1 MTVYRGKPAGGN
13 DPAVLRER
21 GPTEPGTPP
30 PNLETPMYV
39 HTVDYDK
46 DRPDPKVL
54 LHRGYFAN
62 GLPRLMPLCRAF
74 GHKPVV
80 DGYDSKYGDRDR
92 ARWIACDRCGVRPD
106 PQGFLDPD
114 EWDVGQPCTGP
125 FSPGQPMSPTVRKQL
140 LRTGN
145 DAGIRQPGAWPTR
158 PEGAIGAELVI
169 GRSRSIGIGFKV
181 GNAGSEQP
189 LAAHIGLGRLGAL
202 YVHTERHGRGIQ
214 RRLNPTGF
222 ESRETEI
229 DFHHGRV
236 WWNVWAP
243 RDEHK
248 ASDPKWMRGN
258 ANINPAHYLLGPRK
272 GEIIDRTDKE
282 PTTVHMPDGTTYDVT
297 VQLEKWQRGRPRGKK
312 TIHWTLTWDCGPGIP
327 VRNHDWKGDE
337 YFGGNMPFPTAT
349 AGAHQWVQAAA
360 ALIAEHCAA
369 DRARYNYRAP
379 AA

>member
-1 MTVYRGKPAGGN
+1 MHT
-13 DPAVLRER
+13 
-21 GPTEPGTPP
+21 
-30 PNLETPMYV
+30 

-54 LHRGYFAN
+54 LNRGYFAH

-80 DGYDSKYGDRDR
+80 DGYDSKYGDKERV
-92 ARWIACDRCGVRPD
+92 RWVACSRCGVRPE

-114 EWDVGQPCTGP
+114 DWQIGHRYAGRFTATTPPAPSTTLVKQLA
-125 FSPGQPMSPTVRKQL
+125 RKQMPIP
-140 LRTGN
+140 RPKV
-145 DAGIRQPGAWPTR
+145 PGPWPAR
-158 PEGAIGAELVI
+158 PEGSLGAQLVI
-169 GRSRSIGIGFKV
+169 GRSRSVGVGFKV

-214 RRLNPTGF
+214 RLLNPTGF
-222 ESRETEI
+222 ESRETGVS
-229 DFHHGRV
+229 FHNGRV

-272 GEIIDRTDKE
+272 GEVIDRTDKE
-282 PTTVHMPDGTTYDVT
+282 PATVHMPDGTTYDVT

-312 TIHWTLTWDCGPGIP
+312 TIHWTLCWDCGPGIP

-337 YFGGNMPFPTAT
+337 YFGGSFPFPAAT
-349 AGAHQWVQAAA
+349 AGTHQWVQAAA